1 MRFWDIRRQVRWW
14 CDLEIRLGVVQ
25 GHWKQYH
32 SKAWYDFLIAFYSNY
47 GSILYHFWDK
57 TRYWLK
63 MRVFHNP
70 CIRRSV
76 SGGPRRNIAI
86 TFGLKKLES
95 TRRWKKFGFAVSK
108 FHTLPACDGRT
119 DRRTDRHFATAQSAL
134 RIASCGKNFL
144 DLRVDKA
151 KTCISTT
158 QYTLEQQ
165 SCRLPRL
172 VRYGINSYQERVERA
187 VVHIKALTLTL

>member
-1 MRFWDIRRQVRWW
+1 
-14 CDLEIRLGVVQ
+14 
-25 GHWKQYH
+25 
-32 SKAWYDFLIAFYSNY
+32 
-47 GSILYHFWDK
+47 
-57 TRYWLK
+57 

-86 TFGLKKLES
+86 TFGLKKLEWCGYP
-95 TRRWKKFGFAVSK
+95 TVKKFWFCR

-119 DRRTDRHFATAQSAL
+119 DRRTDRHLATAQSAL